1 MFVELLHLVI
11 STRASWLAKYLENIS
26 IPLRDPNMQS
36 KAVTSSR
43 DSVVEDHGC
52 QVCIGTQ
59 LSCVAAKQ
67 TASSLWG
74 PEQAEADLK
83 AAWS

>member
-1 MFVELLHLVI
+1 MV

-36 KAVTSSR
+36 KAVTPSR
-43 DSVVEDHGC
+43 ESVVEDHGC
-52 QVCIGTQ
+52 QIFCIGTQ
-59 LSCVAAKQ
+59 LSCVGARQ
-67 TASSLWG
+67 TAPSVCR
-74 PEQAEADLK
+74 PEQAETDLR